1 MTQDEIRA
9 LFEYEPTTTR
19 ALDINAHG
27 PGYPVVFRPAALSD
41 PAIKEAAVVVSPIR
55 A

>member
-1 MTQDEIRA
+1 MSLPYKA
-9 LFEYEPTTTR
+9 SR

-27 PGYPVVFRPAALSD
+27 PGLPVVFRPAVLSD
-41 PAIKEAAVVVSPIR
+41 PAIKEAAVVVAPIR